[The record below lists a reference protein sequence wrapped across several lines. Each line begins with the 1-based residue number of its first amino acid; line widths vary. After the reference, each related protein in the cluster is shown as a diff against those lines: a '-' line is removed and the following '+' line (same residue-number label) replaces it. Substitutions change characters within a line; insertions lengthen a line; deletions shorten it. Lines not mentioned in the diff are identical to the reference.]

1 MEWMLMPLRRYA
13 DFQGRSRRMEFWM
26 WQLFKIL
33 INFVFTILLMV
44 VGGGAMALAGL
55 ERGGE
60 PGLAAIGA
68 GTILLYVA
76 YLILMLA
83 IIIPDI
89 AVSVRRLHDTNR
101 SGFWLLAPIA
111 TYILVIVGLLSQ
123 SRAISGIGLILTLVA
138 AVALLVFY
146 FLDGTAGDN
155 RFGPDPKSR
164 GNEEVF
170 I

>member
-1 MEWMLMPLRRYA
+1 
-13 DFQGRSRRMEFWM
+13 
-26 WQLFKIL
+26 
-33 INFVFTILLMV
+33 
-44 VGGGAMALAGL
+44 
-55 ERGGE
+55 
-60 PGLAAIGA
+60 
-68 GTILLYVA
+68 
-76 YLILMLA
+76 MLA

-111 TYILVIVGLLSQ
+111 TYILVIVGLVSQ

-138 AVALLVFY
+138 AIALLVFY